1 MTFALID
8 LELSFFF
15 VRIDKDGGES
25 RLVPKTENPLIGA
38 TVGSPDQSDA
48 ATVTADGTRVQISS
62 TSVKTEQ
69 INNLSELGE
78 QTGSASG
85 SSEKSAGKDSGAAD
99 EMERIEKLP
108 DEDKVRQV

>member
-1 MTFALID
+1 MTSNYL
-8 LELSFFF
+8 FF
-15 VRIDKDGGES
+15 VRINKDGGES
-25 RLVPKTENPLIGA
+25 RLEIVPKTENPLIVA

-48 ATVTADGTRVQISS
+48 ATVAADGTRVQISS